1 MKDLFVLLL
10 CAAIACALPIGSEKG
25 EEEKLN
31 LIQKYLEKYYHFT
44 SDGKPVLRW
53 KGNSP
58 IAKKIKEM
66 QKFMGLQVTGNLDS
80 NTLET
85 IQKPRCGNPDV
96 GQFAFFARKP
106 KWGKK
111 DLTYRILNYTPDMN
125 RADVDREIE
134 KAFKVWS
141 QVTPLTFEKVP
152 EGDADIMI
160 SFAAREHGDFNS
172 FDGPGGT
179 VAHAYAPNTGIGG
192 DAHFDEDEDWTTGL
206 QGSNLFFVAAHEFG
220 HSLGLF
226 HSDDPNALMFPVY
239 QYTQHS
245 KNILS
250 GDDIEGIQQLYG
262 APSNPPQDPEER
274 DESKEPIRPT
284 SPVLSSA
291 CEPHLTF
298 DAVTTF
304 RGEIMF
310 FKDKHFWRKHLQ
322 YTEIELNLISSFWSF
337 LPSGVDAVSENND
350 KDEIF
355 VFKGNQYWAVKGDS
369 KLPGYPKYI
378 HSLGF
383 PADVKK
389 IDAALFDANG
399 KRTYYF
405 TSDRYWSFD
414 ETSRTLDKKPKKI
427 TDDFPGVE
435 GTVDAAFQYKGLFYF
450 FSGTNQYE
458 FDPKG
463 KRVTRITK
471 ANSWFP
477 C

>member
-10 CAAIACALPIGSEKG
+10 CAVATCALPIGSKKG
-25 EEEKLN
+25 GEKLN
-31 LIQKYLEKYYHFT
+31 LIQNYLEKYYNFT
-44 SDGKPVLRW
+44 SNGKPVVRW

-58 IAKKIKEM
+58 IASKIREM
-66 QKFMGLQVTGNLDS
+66 QKFMGLRVTGDLDAH
-80 NTLET
+80 TLEA

-96 GQFAFFARKP
+96 GQFAFFAGKP

-125 RADVDREIE
+125 RADVDKQIE
-134 KAFKVWS
+134 RAFAVWS
-141 QVTPLTFEKVP
+141 QVTPLTFRKVP
-152 EGDADIMI
+152 EGDADILI
-160 SFAAREHGDFNS
+160 LFAAGEHGDFNS
-172 FDGPGGT
+172 FDGSGGT

-226 HSDDPNALMFPVY
+226 HSNDPNALMFPVY
-239 QYTQHS
+239 QYTQHR

-250 GDDIEGIQQLYG
+250 ADDIEGIQQLYG
-262 APSNPPQDPEER
+262 ASSNPSQDPEDH
-274 DESKEPIRPT
+274 DEPKEPVRPT
-284 SPVLSSA
+284 SSVLPSA

-298 DAVTTF
+298 DAITTF

-310 FKDKHFWRKHLQ
+310 FKDKHFWRKHPRN
-322 YTEIELNLISSFWSF
+322 TDIEFNLISAFWSF
-337 LPSGVDAVSENND
+337 LPSGVDAVLENDD
-350 KDEIF
+350 KDEAF
-355 VFKGNQYWAVKGDS
+355 VFKGNQFWAVKGDS

-378 HSLGF
+378 RSLGF

-389 IDAALFDANG
+389 IDAAVFDANEQ
-399 KRTYYF
+399 KTYYF
-405 TSDRYWSFD
+405 TSDRYWSYD
-414 ETSRTLDKKPKKI
+414 ETSQTLAKKPKKI
-427 TDDFPGVE
+427 TDGFPGVE
-435 GTVDAAFQYKGLFYF
+435 GKLDAAFQYKGFFYF
-450 FSGTNQYE
+450 FKGTNQYE
-458 FDPKG
+458 FDPKA

-471 ANSWFP
+471 ANSWLS